1 MGIKAA
7 YGDVSGIINQIQI
20 FIDKLLKKEHTL
32 SEFVEI
38 FSESL
43 DELIIKI
50 SKEEKIKFIGGKFY
64 IEILNEKDNEMVL
77 VKYDFYFKNKT
88 DAWVHK
94 TNKKIM
100 DKSFL
105 NKEALEELKKGAK
118 SYDIEPP
125 EVEVVNK

>member
-1 MGIKAA
+1 MGIVTKLNTFTN
-7 YGDVSGIINQIQI
+7 IIDEFYN
-20 FIDKLLKKEHTL
+20 FFDKLLKKEHSL
-32 SEFVEI
+32 AEFIEV

-64 IEILNEKDNEMVL
+64 LESLNEKDNEMVL
-77 VKYDFYFKNKT
+77 VKYDFYFKDKN

-94 TNKKIM
+94 TNKKIV
-100 DKSFL
+100 DKAFL
-105 NKEALEELKKGAK
+105 NKEVLEELKKGAK

-125 EVEVVNK
+125 EIGSDK

>member
-1 MGIKAA
+1 MGIKTT
-7 YGDVSGIINQIQI
+7 YGDMSEIMNQIQS
-20 FIDKLLKKEHTL
+20 FFDKLLTKELTL
-32 SEFVEI
+32 TEFIEM

-43 DELIIKI
+43 DELIIKT

-64 IEILNEKDNEMVL
+64 LEILNEKDKEIVL
-77 VKYDFYFKNKT
+77 VKYDFYFKDIK

-100 DKSFL
+100 DKKFL

-125 EVEVVNK
+125 EIGSDK

>member
-1 MGIKAA
+1 MGIKTTC
-7 YGDVSGIINQIQI
+7 GDMSEIMNQIQS
-20 FIDKLLKKEHTL
+20 FFDKLLTKELTL
-32 SEFVEI
+32 TEFIEM

-43 DELIIKI
+43 DELIIKT

-64 IEILNEKDNEMVL
+64 LEILNEKDKEIVL
-77 VKYDFYFKNKT
+77 VKYDFYFKDIK

-100 DKSFL
+100 DKKFL

-125 EVEVVNK
+125 EIGSDK